1 MWFTPSFRDYT
12 VKLISW
18 ERIALSGYLKSDIPD
33 IDWLFDLHYKFGNSV
48 IEEEFLQFLRSF
60 LQDPKRCRH
69 LSLGKALSAG
79 HFTHLCA
86 QLILDNYLG
95 SPGNLD
101 NQRYLICYSFAVTYL
116 CKADHLPPQDAVAH
130 LQNAPYLRIWMF

>member
-1 MWFTPSFRDYT
+1 MWFIPSFRDYT

-18 ERIALSGYLKSDIPD
+18 ERIALSGYLKHDNPD

-60 LQDPKRCRH
+60 LQDPKRCHH
-69 LSLGKALSAG
+69 LSLGKALSVG

-86 QLILDNYLG
+86 RRILDNYLG
-95 SPGNLD
+95 SPENLD
-101 NQRYLICYSFAVTYL
+101 NQRYFICYSSFV
-116 CKADHLPPQDAVAH
+116 CSDIFVQG
-130 LQNAPYLRIWMF
+130 